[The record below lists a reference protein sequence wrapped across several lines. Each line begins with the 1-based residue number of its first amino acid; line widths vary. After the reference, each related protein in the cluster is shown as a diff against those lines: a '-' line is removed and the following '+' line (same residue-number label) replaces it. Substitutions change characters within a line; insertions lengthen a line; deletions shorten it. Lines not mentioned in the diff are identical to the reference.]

1 MTTTIQQ
8 AGQVSATA
16 ESRIQE
22 YKSLQTPSLIL
33 SSMRCISY
41 EDVLKSDHLTIGEMS
56 KRSDNNRKF
65 MLSYIST
72 AIISYLNFIGRR
84 NTMDDVQ
91 VADTAELILTE
102 YPRLKLDDIAL
113 FIRKCKL
120 SHFGKLYDLSGAV
133 LLDWLNMYI
142 NERKQA
148 LHALYEREEEERR
161 KRQPAREYTEEERV
175 ENIRN
180 AEEMA
185 RRVRK
190 HLFEGKV

>member
-1 MTTTIQQ
+1 
-8 AGQVSATA
+8 
-16 ESRIQE
+16 
-22 YKSLQTPSLIL
+22 
-33 SSMRCISY
+33 MRCISY

-56 KRSDNNRKF
+56 KRSENNRKF

-120 SHFGKLYDLSGAV
+120 SHFGKLYDLNGAV